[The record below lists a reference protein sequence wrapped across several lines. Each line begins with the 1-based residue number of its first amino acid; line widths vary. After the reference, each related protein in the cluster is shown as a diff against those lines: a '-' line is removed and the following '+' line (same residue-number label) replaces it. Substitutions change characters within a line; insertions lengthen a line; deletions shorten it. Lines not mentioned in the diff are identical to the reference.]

1 MCLLKS
7 SMGLNLVD
15 SLILIAYLMLTVAV
29 GWLLRHRARRSKES
43 YLMAGKSL
51 PWYLL
56 GLSNASDMFD
66 VSGTMWLVS
75 VCFVYGFKSVWLPW
89 LWPVFNQIFMM
100 MYLSGWLRKS
110 NATTGAEWLQTRF
123 GNHVPYARASHI
135 IIVVF
140 ALITCLGYM
149 AYG

>member
-1 MCLLKS
+1 MYLLQS
-7 SMGLNLVD
+7 RVGLHWIDGV
-15 SLILIAYLMLTVAV
+15 ILATYLLLTLMI
-29 GWLLRHRARRSKES
+29 GWLYRRKARRSKES

-75 VCFVYGFKSVWLPW
+75 ICFVYGFKSIWLPW

-110 NATTGAEWLQTRF
+110 NATTGA
-123 GNHVPYARASHI
+123 
-135 IIVVF
+135 
-140 ALITCLGYM
+140 
-149 AYG
+149 